1 MDLFARAPLA
11 PFEGGG
17 LSDDLDGYET
27 SSLVADTDTQIK
39 RVSSI
44 PFDVSYFSFE
54 DSLTDLIGNFDEKI
68 YHCFENF
75 DVDPENAQKVN
86 LSGNVPTLGE
96 VKQWWAAATGEIV
109 PTESYPLHSLPSIIN
124 LYDVD
129 QFELADADGVTEDE
143 IIKTGLLQ
151 TNSALHYS
159 NESICSAR
167 GTVTTLSLS
176 PVSASSRSLTLD
188 QVLPNTFT
196 QILDSGISN
205 TDEELN
211 GHFFKD
217 YDDDCKILEIFQ
229 SHHPSLPLK
238 KTQSWIDDLQSLK
251 ISVLKLYVQQ
261 MNSKIM
267 QLSDCLV
274 DSLAERDELL
284 MLREASDDFI
294 ILLNLVHERKTQ
306 ASKAALLATAKSLI
320 RSKTLFR
327 VTTPWFTKKPHISAS
342 STLSLVGSSDIGKP
356 VTTTPI
362 RNESSMHVPVNSVHL
377 DLRNSTVAYV
387 ASLNLHSK
395 LRRPRTQPI
404 HVNGTSHSNVQSV
417 SNSVNSIGS
426 KQLNESHPSERV
438 DLSSESIKSI
448 PTKQA
453 KIRYEA
459 LVNLCNSTNWPDG
472 KPQNSRS
479 LLLCLPYRIN
489 SDVGISIQDLRLL
502 NQILYATVLENPK
515 IEKLLE
521 SYIMNVT
528 NSKDIANWIKTVEP
542 LRCYDSQKLNSVSCQ
557 DQHRNHLLSK
567 SMQTQCA

>member
-17 LSDDLDGYET
+17 VCDDLDGSET
-27 SSLVADTDTQIK
+27 SSLVADTDHQIK

-44 PFDVSYFSFE
+44 PFDASFSFE
-54 DSLTDLIGNFDEKI
+54 DSLTDLIGNFDEKV
-68 YHCFENF
+68 YHCFENV
-75 DVDPENAQKVN
+75 DVDPENAQKIN
-86 LSGNVPTLGE
+86 FPGNVPTLND
-96 VKQWWAAATGEIV
+96 VKQWWAAAAKEFV
-109 PTESYPLHSLPSIIN
+109 PTESYPLHSLPSNVN
-124 LYDVD
+124 LYDLD
-129 QFELADADGVTEDE
+129 QFELADADGITEDGV
-143 IIKTGLLQ
+143 IKTSLLQ
-151 TNSALHYS
+151 TCSALNYS
-159 NESICSAR
+159 NESIYSGR

-176 PVSASSRSLTLD
+176 SVSVSPRSSTLD
-188 QVLPNTFT
+188 GGFPNTLA
-196 QILDSGISN
+196 QIPDSGISN

-211 GHFFKD
+211 SYFKD
-217 YDDDCKILEIFQ
+217 FDDENILDIFQ

-238 KTQSWIDDLQSLK
+238 KTQSWVDDLQNLK

-261 MNSKIM
+261 MNEEIM

-327 VTTPWFTKKPHISAS
+327 VTTPWFTKRPHISAS
-342 STLSLVGSSDIGKP
+342 STLSLVGSQDIEKP
-356 VTTTPI
+356 GTTSPV
-362 RNESSMHVPVNSVHL
+362 RNEPNPVNSVHL
-377 DLRNSTVAYV
+377 DLQNNSVAYV
-387 ASLNLHSK
+387 VSLNLHSK

-404 HVNGTSHSNVQSV
+404 HVHRTNHSDVKSV
-417 SNSVNSIGS
+417 SNSVSSIDS
-426 KQLNESHPSERV
+426 KQLNESHLSKCA

-448 PTKQA
+448 PTRQA

-459 LVNLCNSTNWPDG
+459 LVNLCNSTNWPNG

-479 LLLCLPYRIN
+479 LLLCIPYRIKPG
-489 SDVGISIQDLRLL
+489 VGISIQELRLL

-528 NSKDIANWIKTVEP
+528 NSNDIANWIKTVEP
-542 LRCYDSQKLNSVSCQ
+542 LRCYDSKKLNGVSCQ
-557 DQHRNHLLSK
+557 NQHRNHLLST

>member
-17 LSDDLDGYET
+17 VYDDFDGSET
-27 SSLVADTDTQIK
+27 SSLVAETDHQIK

-44 PFDVSYFSFE
+44 PFDASFSFE
-54 DSLTDLIGNFDEKI
+54 DSLTDLIGNFDERI

-75 DVDPENAQKVN
+75 DVDPENARRGDF
-86 LSGNVPTLGE
+86 SGNVPTLSD
-96 VKQWWAAATGEIV
+96 VKQWWAAATRELV
-109 PTESYPLHSLPSIIN
+109 PTESYPLRNLPSNVN
-124 LYDVD
+124 LYDLD
-129 QFELADADGVTEDE
+129 QFELADADGITEDGV
-143 IIKTGLLQ
+143 IKTSLLQ
-151 TNSALHYS
+151 TSSALNYS
-159 NESICSAR
+159 NESIYSGR

-176 PVSASSRSLTLD
+176 SVSVSPRSLTLD
-188 QVLPNTFT
+188 RGFPNTFA
-196 QILDSGISN
+196 QIPDSGISN

-211 GHFFKD
+211 GYFKD
-217 YDDDCKILEIFQ
+217 FDDENILEVFQ

-238 KTQSWIDDLQSLK
+238 KTQSWVDDLQNLK
-251 ISVLKLYVQQ
+251 TSVLKLYAQQ
-261 MNSKIM
+261 MNDEIM

-327 VTTPWFTKKPHISAS
+327 VTTPWFTKRPHISAS
-342 STLSLVGSSDIGKP
+342 STLSLVGSSNIEKP
-356 VTTTPI
+356 GTTPLI
-362 RNESSMHVPVNSVHL
+362 RNESNGHVPVNSVHL
-377 DLRNSTVAYV
+377 DLQNNSVAYV
-387 ASLNLHSK
+387 VSLNLHSK

-404 HVNGTSHSNVQSV
+404 HVHRTNNSDVKSV

-426 KQLNESHPSERV
+426 KQLNESHLSERA

-448 PTKQA
+448 PTRQA

-459 LVNLCNSTNWPDG
+459 LVNLCNSTNWPNG

-479 LLLCLPYRIN
+479 LLLCIPYRIKPG
-489 SDVGISIQDLRLL
+489 VGISIQDLRLL
-502 NQILYATVLENPK
+502 NQILYAAVLENPK

-528 NSKDIANWIKTVEP
+528 NSNDIVNWIKTVEP
-542 LRCYDSQKLNSVSCQ
+542 LRCYDAQKLNGVSCQ
-557 DQHRNHLLSK
+557 NQHRSHLLST